1 MTTTPFTPRAT
12 GRCDV
17 RDGTAYV
24 VFERTF
30 TAPIADVWA
39 AVTESDR
46 LSRWIG
52 NWSGNP
58 ASGSIDFFMTAEAA
72 DAPAEQIFIDECVEP
87 TRLVMRSTRPD
98 DHSLLWSWQVDLAEA
113 GGVTTL
119 TFAQEV
125 CDIVLAESVGPGWD
139 YYLDRMV
146 AAETGGDL
154 AVIDFDD
161 YFPAFAAH
169 YRAELGRPV
178 SG

>member
-1 MTTTPFTPRAT
+1 MNTNDITPQAT
-12 GRCDV
+12 GRREE

-30 TAPIADVWA
+30 KARIEDVWA

-52 NWSGNP
+52 TWSGDP
-58 ASGSIDFFMTAEAA
+58 ASGSISFFMTAEAQ
-72 DAPAEQIFIDECVEP
+72 DAPAEQILIDECHEP
-87 TRLVMRSTRPD
+87 TRLVMRSARPD

-113 GGVTTL
+113 DGVTTL

-146 AAETGGDL
+146 AAETGHDL
-154 AVIDFDD
+154 ATIDFDD
-161 YFPAFAAH
+161 YYPEFVAY
-169 YRAELGRPV
+169 YRAEL
-178 SG
+178 S

>member
-12 GRCDV
+12 GRRDE

-30 TAPIADVWA
+30 NAPIADVWA

-52 NWSGNP
+52 NWTGDP
-58 ASGSIDFFMTAEAA
+58 ASGSVAFFMTAEAE
-72 DAPAEQIFIDECVEP
+72 DAPEDAPEETIWIDECVEP
-87 TRLVMRSTRPD
+87 TRLAMRSARPD
-98 DHSLLWSWQVDLAEA
+98 DHSEVWSWQVDLAEA

-125 CDIVLAESVGPGWD
+125 VDVALAESVGPGWD

-146 AAETGGDL
+146 VAETGGDPG
-154 AVIDFDD
+154 AIDFDD
-161 YFPAFAAH
+161 YYPAFAAY
-169 YRAELGRPV
+169 YRAEL
-178 SG
+178 S

>member
-1 MTTTPFTPRAT
+1 MSTTHTTPTAT
-12 GRCDV
+12 GRKGE

-30 TAPIADVWA
+30 KAPIADVWA

-52 NWSGNP
+52 NWSGDP
-58 ASGSIDFFMTAEAA
+58 KSGSISFFMTAEAE
-72 DAPAEQIFIDECVEP
+72 DAPAETIWIDECVEP
-87 TRLVMRSTRPD
+87 TRLVMRSARPD
-98 DHSLLWSWQVDLAEA
+98 DHSEVWSWQIDLAES

-125 CDIVLAESVGPGWD
+125 CDVVLAESVGPGWD

-146 AAETGGDL
+146 AAETDGDL
-154 AVIDFDD
+154 SAIDFDD
-161 YFPAFAAH
+161 YYPEFAAY
-169 YRAELGRPV
+169 YRAELA
-178 SG
+178 